1 MNRMIHRTLAAAELL
16 LVFPAALFMT
26 ALFVRNIQP
35 QQYEPAHSAQRIV
48 EWYAARPHVGLWV
61 LMIALPLLVTV
72 AGGIA
77 LTRSWLLDEGLR
89 EAVRDTIGHL
99 RAYLATFLI
108 FVATAVAAGILG
120 VVALHVL
127 TD

>member
-1 MNRMIHRTLAAAELL
+1 MKKKAHRSFAAAELV

-35 QQYEPAHSAQRIV
+35 QQYEPAHTAQRIV

-61 LMIALPLLVTV
+61 LMMALPLMVMLSGCVTLV
-72 AGGIA
+72 
-77 LTRSWLLDEGLR
+77 RSWRRNGELR
-89 EAVRDTIGHL
+89 EAVLVTVVNL
-99 RAYLATFLI
+99 RAHLAAVLI
-108 FVATAVAAGILG
+108 LIATTAAAGILA